1 MNKDHAQGFTL
12 LEIMLAITM
21 LGVVMAMLSL
31 SLSGAARVIDATEQQ
46 EVIYHQAQIAM
57 RRITED
63 LAAALQLSEV
73 AFTGTKADI
82 KSQRADTLVF
92 ASLARLVLSNE
103 QQKPGLAK
111 VRYRVDPDAEDG
123 RRLKLLRSDTL
134 ILPGVDYT
142 KDEHEDRAFLLVD
155 NLRAIRFRYLDHK
168 GQESDSWAEEQ
179 DSKGQNEAR
188 PLPAGVVCTLEF
200 WLDPEKDTSLSFST
214 GVLIP
219 AAPLLK
225 EEQGGG

>member
-1 MNKDHAQGFTL
+1 MSRCEQGFTL

-31 SLSGAARVIDATEQQ
+31 SLSGAARVIEGTEQQ
-46 EVIYHQAQIAM
+46 ESIYHQAQIAM

-63 LAAALQLSEV
+63 LAATLQQSEV
-73 AFTGTKADI
+73 AFTGTKVDS

-92 ASLARLVLSNE
+92 ASQARLVFNNE

-111 VRYRVDPDAEDG
+111 VRYRVEADPDDP

-134 ILPGVDYT
+134 LLPGVEYSKGDS
-142 KDEHEDRAFLLVD
+142 EERAFLLAD
-155 NLRAIRFRYLDHK
+155 DLRAISFRYLDYN
-168 GQESDSWAEEQ
+168 GQEFDSWTEEQ
-179 DSKGQNEAR
+179 DSDGQNEAR

-200 WLDPEKDTSLSFST
+200 WLDPDKETSLTFST
-214 GVLIP
+214 GALLP
-219 AAPLLK
+219 AAPILK
-225 EEQGGG
+225 EESGGG

>member
-1 MNKDHAQGFTL
+1 MRADERGFTL
-12 LEIMLAITM
+12 LEIMLAVTM

-31 SLSGAARVIDATEQQ
+31 SLSGAARVIDATGQQ
-46 EVIYHQAQIAM
+46 EAVYHQAQIAM

-63 LAAALQLSEV
+63 LAAALQQSDV
-73 AFTGTKADI
+73 AFTGIKVDT

-92 ASLARLVLSNE
+92 ASQARLVFNNE

-111 VRYRVDPDAEDG
+111 VRYRVDPDEDDA

-134 ILPGVDYT
+134 ILPGIDYT
-142 KDEHEDRAFLLVD
+142 KDEHEDRAFLLAENIREV
-155 NLRAIRFRYLDHK
+155 RFRYLDHQ
-168 GQESDSWAEEQ
+168 GQEFDSWAEEQ
-179 DSKGQNEAR
+179 DSEGQNEAR

-200 WLDPEKDTSLSFST
+200 WLDPDKETSLTFST

-219 AAPLLK
+219 AAPILK
-225 EEQGGG
+225 EESGGG

>member
-1 MNKDHAQGFTL
+1 MSKDHEQGFTL

-63 LAAALQLSEV
+63 LAAALQLSDV
-73 AFTGTKADI
+73 AFTGTKADT

-92 ASLARLVLSNE
+92 ASLARLVFNNE

-111 VRYRVDPDAEDG
+111 VRYRINPDPEDA

-142 KDEHEDRAFLLVD
+142 KDDQEDRAFLLAD
-155 NLRAIRFRYLDHK
+155 NLRAIRFRYLDHQ

-179 DSKGQNEAR
+179 DSESQNEAR

-214 GVLIP
+214 GILIP
-219 AAPLLK
+219 AAPILK